1 MGVEIQIK
9 RGSGAPTSLKD
20 GELAF
25 DRKNSK
31 LYIGKKIEGSSET
44 ELVVINNVDLSNYV
58 SQEQLQEVL
67 LFIGIIMEKN
77 KIQEF
82 SNYDSFINVA
92 DNLTEMKDYSFG
104 SIFMIDE
111 IDFPNIYYKR
121 NKEDDEIYGKY
132 TKKEA
137 LALLKEQG
145 YFCTTAACFVLFD
158 KGFFNSYNEM
168 GIYVEGT
175 TE

>member
-1 MGVEIQIK
+1 M
-9 RGSGAPTSLKD
+9 
-20 GELAF
+20 
-25 DRKNSK
+25 
-31 LYIGKKIEGSSET
+31 
-44 ELVVINNVDLSNYV
+44 INNVDLSNYV

-67 LFIGIIMEKN
+67 LFIDIIMEKN

-92 DNLTEMKDYSFG
+92 DNLTEMEDYSFG

-137 LALLKEQG
+137 LALL
-145 YFCTTAACFVLFD
+145 
-158 KGFFNSYNEM
+158 
-168 GIYVEGT
+168 
-175 TE
+175 